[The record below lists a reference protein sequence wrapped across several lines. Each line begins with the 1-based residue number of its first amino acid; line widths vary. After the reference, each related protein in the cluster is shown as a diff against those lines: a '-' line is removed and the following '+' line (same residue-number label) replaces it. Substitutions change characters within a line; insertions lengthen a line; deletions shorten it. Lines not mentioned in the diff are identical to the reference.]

1 VIRNLSYVG
10 FASSRCDDWRHF
22 GPDILGMELAP
33 DGPDGAVRL
42 RVDEAPW
49 RLAIH
54 PGAANDLRN
63 VGWNVGGAASLEA
76 AAARMSKLGFDVSDE
91 QPGDR
96 PASALVSFV
105 DPFGFRHELAAALP
119 EAGPFIPGRPVEG
132 FVTGEQGLGHLV
144 FVVPDLDA
152 ALEFYLGALGFRLSD
167 SVRSEF
173 QLRFLHCP
181 GRAVR
186 HHTVALAVVPGM
198 RGVHHLMLEV
208 ASIDDVGW
216 AYDLVRAEGLTLAM
230 DFGRHSN
237 DLMTSFYVRTPS
249 GFEIEYGTGGRII
262 DDDNWEPAEYDS
274 GDLWG
279 HHTPATGFAFPD
291 NVRPFTSY
299 DRLQP

>member
-1 VIRNLSYVG
+1 MIRNLSYVG
-10 FASSRCDDWRHF
+10 FASPRCDDWRHF
-22 GPDILGMELAP
+22 GPDLLGMEMVP

-49 RLAIH
+49 RLAVH
-54 PGAANDLRN
+54 PGAADDLRY
-63 VGWNVGGAASLEA
+63 VGWNVGDAASLETT
-76 AAARMSKLGFDVSDE
+76 AARLSDLGFEVSGE

-96 PASALVSFV
+96 PATALVSFV
-105 DPFGFRHELAAALP
+105 DPFGFRHELAAELP
-119 EAGPFIPGRPVEG
+119 AAGPFTPGRPIEG
-132 FVTGEQGLGHLV
+132 FVTGEQGLGHVV

-152 ALEFYLGALGFRLSD
+152 ALEFYTGVLGLRLSD

-173 QLRFLHCP
+173 HLRFLHCP

-198 RGVHHLMLEV
+198 AGFHHLMLEV
-208 ASIDDVGW
+208 ASIDDVGR
-216 AYDLVRAEGLTLAM
+216 AYDLVRAEALTLAM

-249 GFEIEYGTGGRII
+249 GFEIEYGTGGRVI
-262 DDDNWEPAEYDS
+262 DDDNWQPTEYES

-279 HHTPATGFAFPD
+279 HHVPAKGFLLPD
-291 NVRPFTSY
+291 ILRPFAPAGSAS
-299 DRLQP
+299 